1 MSYIKAVYLD
11 LNRCNEDFIKGIELL
26 ERCSLSDAV
35 ELFQRACQSISV
47 DHELFSKY
55 HSFYGFSCLLNG
67 KHEAIKIC
75 RNAVRSYPFDGDI
88 CMNLARAEI
97 ILNNRSAALDVIRTG
112 LRYSENH
119 EGLQK
124 LKVKLGVRK
133 RKPIPFIS
141 RNNPVSVAL
150 GKRMRKLR

>member
-11 LNRCNEDFIKGIELL
+11 LNQCNDDFVKGIELL
-26 ERCSLSDAV
+26 ERSLLDEAAES
-35 ELFQRACQSISV
+35 FQRACQSISV
-47 DHELFSKY
+47 DHEFFSKY

-67 KHEAIKIC
+67 EYEAIKLC
-75 RNAVRSYPFDGDI
+75 RTAVRSYPFDGDI

-112 LRYSENH
+112 LRFSENH

-124 LKVKLGVRK
+124 LKIKLGVRK
-133 RKPIPFIS
+133 RKPKPFIS
-141 RNNPVSVAL
+141 RNNPINVAL